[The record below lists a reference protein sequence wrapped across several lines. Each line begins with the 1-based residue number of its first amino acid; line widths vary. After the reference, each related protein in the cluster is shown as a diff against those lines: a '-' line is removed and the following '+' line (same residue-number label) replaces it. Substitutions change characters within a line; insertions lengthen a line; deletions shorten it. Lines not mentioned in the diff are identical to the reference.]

1 MSILEQKL
9 DKQLI
14 ISDFEN
20 NKKLVKEINYC
31 IDNKIRYMF
40 VIAENEYKDNKIIF
54 KDLKSKT
61 QETIDI

>member
-1 MSILEQKL
+1 MSILEKKF

-20 NKKLVKEINYC
+20 NKKLIKEINYC

-40 VIAENEYKDNKIIF
+40 VIAENEYKDNKIIL